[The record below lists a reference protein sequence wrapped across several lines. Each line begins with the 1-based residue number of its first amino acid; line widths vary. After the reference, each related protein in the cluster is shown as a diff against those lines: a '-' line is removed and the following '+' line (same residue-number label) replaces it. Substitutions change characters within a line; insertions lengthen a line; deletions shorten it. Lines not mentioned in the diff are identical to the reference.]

1 MTKGWKVLTKN
12 SKTLL
17 NLALLLATVVAGK
30 SAYAEFAV
38 DMDLSAIQPRVN
50 RYGLTSQTFELLN
63 DPRDQLLKSEG
74 AKPGAGDM
82 AIGRI
87 TWDGHIYYATGTQ
100 YHSREQVEEYR
111 RASSAGEKNART
123 LPDGGVCEL
132 FLYDDKLQL
141 VTRHKV
147 KLPDFPGGTWCNGS
161 EALGRARK
169 DMPALLYSVH
179 YYLVS
184 EPVAAR
190 PEDIGKGWRH
200 STYLIRLAKDANGAI
215 RFVQDD
221 ACLGNPNDYATIA
234 QARKGL
240 EKCSSSRPQ

>member
-1 MTKGWKVLTKN
+1 MLTKN
-12 SKTLL
+12 LKTLL
-17 NLALLLATVVAGK
+17 NLVFISLLLLGGYPAF
-30 SAYAEFAV
+30 AEFTV
-38 DMDLSAIQPRVN
+38 DRDFSSMPGRVDK
-50 RYGLTSQTFELLN
+50 YGLTTMAPLL
-63 DPRDQLLKSEG
+63 DPRNELLKSEG
-74 AKPGAGDM
+74 AKPDLVGQL

-87 TWDGHIYYATGTQ
+87 TWDDQIYYATGTQ
-100 YHSREQVEEYR
+100 YISREQYQENR
-111 RASSAGEKNART
+111 RILAPGEKKSRV

>member
-17 NLALLLATVVAGK
+17 NLALMLSALVAGK

-38 DMDLSAIQPRVN
+38 DMDLGAIQPPVN

-63 DPRDQLLKSEG
+63 DPRDELLKSEG
-74 AKPGAGDM
+74 ARPYGRQM

-87 TWDGHIYYATGTQ
+87 TWDEQIYYATGTQ
-100 YHSREQVEEYR
+100 YISREQYQENR
-111 RASSAGEKNART
+111 RILAPGEKKSRV

>member
-1 MTKGWKVLTKN
+1 MTRKWKMLTKN

-17 NLALLLATVVAGK
+17 NLALLLPALVSGRPAC
-30 SAYAEFAV
+30 AEFGV
-38 DMDLSAIQPRVN
+38 DIDFNAMPGRFDKD
-50 RYGLTSQTFELLN
+50 GLTTMTPLLN
-63 DPRDQLLKSEG
+63 PRNELLKSEG
-74 AKPGAGDM
+74 VKPEVGGQM

-87 TWDGHIYYATGTQ
+87 TWDGQIYYATGTQ
-100 YHSREQVEEYR
+100 YISAEQYKENR
-111 RASSAGEKNART
+111 RTLPPGEKNSRT

-169 DMPALLYSVH
+169 DMPALLYSIH

-184 EPVAAR
+184 KPVAAR

-200 STYLIRLAKDANGAI
+200 STYLIRLVKDSNGAI

-221 ACLGNPNDYATIA
+221 ACLGNPNDYATIV
-234 QARKGL
+234 QARKAL
-240 EKCSSSRPQ
+240 EKCPSNLSQ